1 MGLEDEQDTAC
12 RDHGENAK
20 EEKRELME
28 VDWYRDEQPRAKVR
42 SVIEQSLDA
51 DLPVSY
57 DKDTFTA
64 KIDCF

>member
-1 MGLEDEQDTAC
+1 MKLS
-12 RDHGENAK
+12 AK
-20 EEKRELME
+20 NLFRKLSEEKPELMV